1 MKFAATCGTGLEPAL
16 EAELTALGLSGVEAG
31 HRVVHFEG
39 DLEAGYRACLW
50 SRVASRVLLFLRRCF
65 AGSADALYAEL
76 RKIPWF
82 EHLGKDSTLAVTF
95 VGTNEAIIHT
105 GFGAQK
111 TKDAVVDSLRD
122 DRGNRP
128 GVDLHA
134 PDVRIHVALQGTR
147 ALVSIDLSGD
157 PLHLRGFDRDG
168 GDAPLK
174 ETLAAGILWHAGFA
188 EGEGPIVDP
197 MCGSGTFLVEAAG
210 MRAHVAPGRHRPRW
224 GFSGWRGH
232 DEGLWR
238 RLLEEAADRERPLP
252 AGLIFGGDHNQAQQ
266 RRSEYNLRRAG
277 FGEEVA
283 VAKRELC
290 DWRPP
295 MEGTGFVVTNP
306 PYGERMGSTQEV
318 TATWRELG
326 DVLRRHFL
334 GWDAWLLAGQPPL
347 AKKLGLRPKRRIP
360 IFNGPL
366 EGRLLHVPI
375 ADRPPARLQ

>member
-1 MKFAATCGTGLEPAL
+1 MRFAATCGTGLEPAL
-16 EAELTALGLSGVEAG
+16 AAELTALGLSGVEAG
-31 HRVVHFEG
+31 HRVVRFQGE
-39 DLEAGYRACLW
+39 LEDGYRACLW
-50 SRVASRVLLFLRRCF
+50 SRVATRVLLFLRKCF
-65 AGSADALYAEL
+65 AGSADAFYAEL
-76 RKIPWF
+76 RKIPWY

-128 GVDLHA
+128 GVDLQA

-174 ETLAAGILWHAGFA
+174 ETLAAGILWHSGYAEA
-188 EGEGPIVDP
+188 EGPLVDP

-210 MRAHVAPGRHRPRW
+210 MRAGAAPGRHRPRW
-224 GFSGWRGH
+224 GFSRWRGH
-232 DEGLWR
+232 DEGMWQ

-252 AGLIFGGDHNQAQQ
+252 PDVIFGGDHNQAQ
-266 RRSEYNLRRAG
+266 RRRAEYNLRRAG
-277 FGEEVA
+277 FGDQVT
-283 VAKRELC
+283 VVKRELR

-295 MEGTGFVVTNP
+295 VESPGFVVSNP
-306 PYGERMGSTQEV
+306 PYGERMGSPKEV

-334 GWDAWLLAGQPPL
+334 GWDAWLLAGQAPL
-347 AKKLGLRPKRRIP
+347 AKKLGLRPRKRIAV
-360 IFNGPL
+360 FNGPL

-375 ADRPPARLQ
+375 ADKPPARLQ